1 MENMHCHLVAQGIKR
16 QTILNY
22 VYQSLLAVLVL
33 VGILYLLDITTHATI
48 VAALGAS
55 TFIVFAMPHS
65 VTARP
70 RNVIGGHLVGV
81 LAGVLCSLPLSV
93 LSHPGPLHQG
103 MLYITLCSL
112 SVGLAILGMVLSDT
126 GHPPAAGTALGIA
139 AHPWSWRI
147 IAFVL
152 VSSILLS
159 LAGRMLR
166 PRLRDLV

>member
-1 MENMHCHLVAQGIKR
+1 MHCHLAAQRIKK
-16 QTILNY
+16 QTVLSY

-33 VGILYLLDITTHATI
+33 EVILYLLDVTTHAAI

-55 TFIVFAMPHS
+55 IFIVFAMPHS

-70 RNVIGGHLVGV
+70 RNVIGGHLMGILAGMLCSFPMGV
-81 LAGVLCSLPLSV
+81 LSRL
-93 LSHPGPLHQG
+93 GPVHQE

-139 AHPWSWRI
+139 AHSWNWRI

-152 VSSILLS
+152 VSAILLS
-159 LAGRMLR
+159 LAGWMLR
-166 PRLRDLV
+166 PRLQDLL